1 MGAIRNKRQ
10 KEYREAA
17 RVRMSIVA
25 QLWRRHYTYRQI
37 QEEVKARLDLQSYS
51 LRTVGKD
58 IERCIEEWKA
68 QQRVE
73 DTDAAIHLELAR
85 IDDVCREAWEAWEK
99 SKQDGDKTRTKQT
112 GVVPK
117 SGNGEDGEQD
127 GDDGKIVTVKVERT
141 SEEQTN
147 CGDPRYLEIVH
158 KNLMERRKLLG
169 LYSPEKKE
177 VSGDLSFTS
186 LLMQTGIVD
195 DEGER

>member
-17 RVRMSIVA
+17 LVRMSIVA
-25 QLWRRHYTYRQI
+25 QLWRRHCTYRQI

-68 QQRVE
+68 QQRIE
-73 DTDAAIHLELAR
+73 DTDAAIHLELSR

-99 SKQDGDKTRTKQT
+99 SKQDADKTRTKQT

-117 SGNGEDGEQD
+117 GGNGEDAESGEIQ
-127 GDDGKIVTVKVERT
+127 TVKVERT

-147 CGDPRYLEIVH
+147 CGDPRYLDIIC
-158 KNLMERRKLLG
+158 KCAMERRKLLG
-169 LYSPEKKE
+169 LYSPDKKD
-177 VSGDLSFTS
+177 VSGSMSFTN

-195 DEGER
+195 EEQ

>member
-17 RVRMSIVA
+17 LVRMSIVA

-37 QEEVKARLDLQSYS
+37 QEEVKARLDLQTYS

-68 QQRVE
+68 QRRIE
-73 DTDAAIHLELAR
+73 DTDAAIQLELAR
-85 IDDVCREAWEAWEK
+85 IDDVCRQAWEAWEK

-117 SGNGEDGEQD
+117 GDNGDNAESGEIQ
-127 GDDGKIVTVKVERT
+127 TVKVERT

-147 CGDPRYLEIVH
+147 CGDPRYLDIIC
-158 KNLMERRKLLG
+158 KCAMERRKLLG
-169 LYSPEKKE
+169 LYSPDKKE
-177 VSGDLSFTS
+177 VSGSMSFTD
-186 LLMQTGIVD
+186 LLMQTGIVEN
-195 DEGER
+195 EGQ